1 MKSDGVK
8 AVAKAIPVMRVIN
21 CGQVHLTSA
30 TRLNAGVLGFFP
42 QHDTYTMCEGEL
54 DDNPIIGLLGWDA
67 KIYLTSLTSLPS

>member
-54 DDNPIIGLLGWDA
+54 DDNPIGMGC

>member
-30 TRLNAGVLGFFP
+30 TRLNAGVLGFFSSMIHIP
-42 QHDTYTMCEGEL
+42 CVRGGL
-54 DDNPIIGLLGWDA
+54 DDNPIGLLGWDA
-67 KIYLTSLTSLPS
+67 KCT